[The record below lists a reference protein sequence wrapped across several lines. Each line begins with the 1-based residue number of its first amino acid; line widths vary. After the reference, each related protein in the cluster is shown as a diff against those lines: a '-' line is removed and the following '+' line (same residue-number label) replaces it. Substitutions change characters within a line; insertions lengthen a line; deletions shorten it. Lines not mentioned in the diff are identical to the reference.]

1 MSWFGKSGSES
12 LIDNKDVNRLKND
25 ENNNDLIH
33 SFMNLKKIQNINIS
47 YINKFGEL
55 IQSIEDEVINE
66 NS

>member
-33 SFMNLKKIQNINIS
+33 SFMNLKKIKNINIS